1 MTTADG
7 TRAPGTS
14 PPPQRRAGD
23 LLHQQITAE
32 CELAAALATFQAQL
46 QPAEALNL
54 HAVVEAARPAFQL
67 GFAYTA
73 SCSTDAE
80 GQPVLEVTLLHRSGD
95 QLSSQMRLPEPD
107 ALSGE
112 GLSEA
117 MARLLAQLL
126 GIPVAAETQHSK
138 AERDRRVTVEHQA
151 ECPAPTS
158 SAASAT
164 EAPAGPAESA
174 QQARANAPA
183 ATPHVGSAGAPVA
196 TTGPDT
202 PAAEGRGQTDARE
215 TDARQTEEALRPLS
229 DEEREV
235 LLEMVRAMRP
245 VEARRQFQLA
255 FRQHF
260 HVPREARSIAGF
272 ITQQRHKDFLDRFQ
286 QELRS

>member
-7 TRAPGTS
+7 TRAHGTS
-14 PPPQRRAGD
+14 PSPQRRAGD

-32 CELAAALATFQAQL
+32 CELAEALAAFQAKL

-73 SCSTDAE
+73 SCSTDAD
-80 GQPVLEVTLLHRSGD
+80 GQPVLEVTLLHRGGD
-95 QLSSQMRLPEPD
+95 QLSSQMRLPELD

-112 GLSEA
+112 GLFSA

-126 GIPVAAETQHSK
+126 GIPVAAAAQHSK
-138 AERDRRVTVEHQA
+138 AEQGKEAEVGRQA
-151 ECPAPTS
+151 ESPAPAAS
-158 SAASAT
+158 VARAASAT
-164 EAPAGPAESA
+164 EAAADPADPA
-174 QQARANAPA
+174 QQAGASGTA
-183 ATPHVGSAGAPVA
+183 ATSHDSAGSDRAGRIG
-196 TTGPDT
+196 THTPDT
-202 PAAEGRGQTDARE
+202 DDLGDADPPDTGE
-215 TDARQTEEALRPLS
+215 SLRPLS
-229 DEEREV
+229 DEDREV

-260 HVPREARSIAGF
+260 QVPKEARSIAGF
-272 ITQQRHKDFLDRFQ
+272 ITQRRHRDFLDRFQ
-286 QELRS
+286 QELQP

>member
-7 TRAPGTS
+7 AMAAPEPL
-14 PPPQRRAGD
+14 PPELMR
-23 LLHQQITAE
+23 QQITAE
-32 CELAAALATFQAQL
+32 CELAAALAAFQAQL
-46 QPAEALNL
+46 QPAAALNL

-73 SCSTDAE
+73 SCSTDSE
-80 GQPVLEVTLLHRSGD
+80 GQPVLEVTLLYRGGD
-95 QLSSQMRLPEPD
+95 QLSSQMRLPAPD

-112 GLSEA
+112 GLFAA
-117 MARLLAQLL
+117 MAQLLAQLL
-126 GIPVAAETQHSK
+126 GIPVATEAQHSK
-138 AERDRRVTVEHQA
+138 AEQDKEEVGCQA
-151 ECPAPTS
+151 ESPAPAAS
-158 SAASAT
+158 VARAASAT
-164 EAPAGPAESA
+164 EAAVDPVDPA
-174 QQARANAPA
+174 QQSGASGAA
-183 ATPHVGSAGAPVA
+183 ATSQDTAGSDRADRIGTHTPDSDDLGDADPPV
-196 TTGPDT
+196 
-202 PAAEGRGQTDARE
+202 TD
-215 TDARQTEEALRPLS
+215 EALRPLS

-235 LLEMVRAMRP
+235 LLAMVRAMRP